1 MLYVHPAQI
10 HGSEVTW
17 ANDPTFDPAY
27 AGNIGANEPMLTAGY
42 MDAAAYGGPAHRLQP
57 GADYA
62 TYRVL
67 ELFSDSVEPE
77 RKGLSR
83 RKMTRM
89 LAPQTSE
96 APLFFHLTDSS
107 STAFR
112 HAIDQMHS
120 VGGFDMLIYSFG
132 CDLHCSEQPLSL
144 MRFHA
149 LTVARRCAA
158 LGSSW
163 RIRILPTS
171 RV

>member
-1 MLYVHPAQI
+1 MRNTQGSIAGGGDDDDARDQIRTGSGLLYVHPAQI
-10 HGSEVTW
+10 HGSEVIW

-27 AGNIGANEPMLTAGY
+27 AGNIGANEPILTAGY
-42 MDAAAYGGPAHRLQP
+42 MNATFYGGPAHRLHP
-57 GADYA
+57 GDSYT
-62 TYRVL
+62 TYRLL

-107 STAFR
+107 SKAFR
-112 HAIDQMHS
+112 HAIDQMHT

-132 CDLHCSEQPLSL
+132 CVFYHQETP
-144 MRFHA
+144 
-149 LTVARRCAA
+149 
-158 LGSSW
+158 
-163 RIRILPTS
+163 
-171 RV
+171 